1 MWTIFDVIRMFKPI
15 QTVLFWIIYVV
26 NIERSEFLFRKT
38 SQYLSNVLLK
48 LSSSV
53 KWVLLPL
60 TFLTKVQ
67 SHFNETAIEQSI
79 LTL

>member
-38 SQYLSNVLLK
+38 LVSQQCF
-48 LSSSV
+48 V
-53 KWVLLPL
+53 KAEQQC
-60 TFLTKVQ
+60 KV
-67 SHFNETAIEQSI
+67 SFTTTHFFNKSAV
-79 LTL
+79 TL